1 MALPKFNKSKSKTR
15 MRRRQNDK
23 RHLSNMNVC
32 PECGASKLPHRV
44 CPSCG
49 MYKGK
54 TVIRKS

>member
-1 MALPKFNKSKSKTR
+1 MALPKFRKSKSKTM

-23 RHLSNMNVC
+23 RSLANLSKC
-32 PECGASKLPHRV
+32 PDCGALRPPHRV

-54 TVIRKS
+54 TVIRKG